1 MNDWHQ
7 RSFIPMTREGVR
19 FFRDLKV
26 VPLTAIN
33 QLSRIPLFLWAVAV
47 SAALYLGQSEL
58 TILPNIE
65 WVWMYILGMAVLLD
79 FIVLLLEKE

>member
-33 QLSRIPLFLWAVAV
+33 QLSRKQNEAAVGLRIGGFFLLWKVV
-47 SAALYLGQSEL
+47 
-58 TILPNIE
+58 N
-65 WVWMYILGMAVLLD
+65 
-79 FIVLLLEKE
+79 F